1 MPASYGGRWR
11 WWNWACC
18 EQVSLKINLY
28 VWSVEGFHAHLDPC
42 QYSSIV
48 QAPRGQS
55 HLGLRGNVNV
65 EYVGQLGYREP
76 VRLDTG
82 ISRAPIGAGG
92 PVRVPVSINH
102 FYPYL
107 CVKPAVERAGTGV
120 VEADV
125 DVAVA
130 MARAELLAD
139 NVD

>member
-1 MPASYGGRWR
+1 MK
-11 WWNWACC
+11 
-18 EQVSLKINLY
+18 VNLY

-42 QYSSIV
+42 QYSGIV

-55 HLGLRGNVNV
+55 HLGLCGHVNV

-76 VRLDTG
+76 VRLYSG
-82 ISRAPIGAGG
+82 ISWAPIGAGG

-107 CVKPAVERAGTGV
+107 CVKPAVERARAPV

-125 DVAVA
+125 DVTVT
-130 MARAELLAD
+130 MARAELCGENID
-139 NVD
+139 